1 MITRALRWRAVAKNS
16 FGLTARQRRF
26 SRLQRCIVEIGTFN
40 AYDPYIGRGGY
51 VSPHPIRA
59 RIADY
64 RFSLKCADFLAH
76 NRTYGMNVLRI

>member
-40 AYDPYIGRGGY
+40 AYDPSIGGVGM
-51 VSPHPIRA
+51 PA
-59 RIADY
+59 RIP
-64 RFSLKCADFLAH
+64 SGHELPITDFL
-76 NRTYGMNVLRI
+76 